1 MIPPLPTS
9 DALREVA
16 LLPLANGATARIAE
30 IVAPLDAATSSA
42 LAGQLAAIDPWRR
55 YGFSVDRLQRFLSE
69 SVAGAPRYLVAVGDE
84 LAGVVVLKPGWM
96 FGTYLKLLAVLPTA
110 QGRGL
115 GGAILDWMQREGEAR
130 GERNQFVATSAFN
143 AGALRFYE
151 RHGFVRV
158 ANLPGLINDTE
169 TEILL
174 RRRLGGG

>member
-1 MIPPLPTS
+1 MPGS
-9 DALREVA
+9 VALREVA
-16 LLPLANGATARIAE
+16 EIPLADSGAARIAE
-30 IVAPLDAATSSA
+30 IVNPLDAATGAA
-42 LAGQLAAIDPWRR
+42 LATQLAAIDPWRR
-55 YGFSVDRLQRFLSE
+55 YGFSAERLQHLLSE
-69 SVAGAPRYLVAVGDE
+69 PIAGAPRYLAAIGDDI
-84 LAGVVVLKPGWM
+84 AGVVVLKPGWM
-96 FGTYLKLLAVLPTA
+96 FGTYLNLLAVLPPA

-151 RHGFVRV
+151 RHGFARV
-158 ANLPGLINDTE
+158 ADLPGLINDTE